1 MCWKKSPK
9 LRACNFV
16 RSLSLAI
23 INGPNLNKL
32 GKRES
37 NHYGSFTY
45 NELTDY
51 CNQQAA
57 SLGIEIDIYQNDIE
71 GELVQLIHELS
82 EKVDGIIL
90 NAAAYTHTSVAIR
103 DAVLTVNIPV
113 VEVHISNP
121 YAREEFRRKNLLSD
135 IVIASI
141 SGFGIT
147 SYKLA
152 IDGIFS
158 ILEDKNR

>member
-1 MCWKKSPK
+1 M
-9 LRACNFV
+9 

-32 GKRES
+32 GQREP

-45 NELTDY
+45 DELTDY
-51 CNQQAA
+51 CKSQAA
-57 SLGIEIDIYQNDIE
+57 NLDVEIDIYQNDIE
-71 GELVQLIHELS
+71 GELVQLVHELS

-103 DAVLTVNIPV
+103 DAVLTVRIPV

-121 YAREEFRRKNLLSD
+121 YSREEFRRTNLLSD
-135 IVIASI
+135 IVKASI

-152 IDGIFS
+152 IDGIVS
-158 ILEDKNR
+158 ILEHKNR

>member
-1 MCWKKSPK
+1 M
-9 LRACNFV
+9 

-32 GKRES
+32 GMREP

-45 NELTDY
+45 DELTDY
-51 CNQQAA
+51 CESQAA
-57 SLGIEIDIYQNDIE
+57 SLDIEIDIYQNDIE

-103 DAVLTVNIPV
+103 DAVLTVKIPV

-121 YAREEFRRKNLLSD
+121 YSREEFRRTNLLSD
-135 IVIASI
+135 IVKASI

-152 IDGIFS
+152 ILGIVS